1 MRLRASH
8 LPKGIQLI
16 AAGMLLWGFGYGLHA
31 YMFPVYL
38 RSIGCTPQE
47 IGFVFSISMAVMAAS
62 SIPGGVLADKY
73 NRRKVVLMSWIMG
86 VPSVI
91 LYYFAQDWKTAA
103 LGIALYS
110 GSMLGY
116 PALNAYAGACSREG
130 ESGLAFGLISAGFSG
145 GMIASPLLAAYLAN
159 IWPIRNLFLIS
170 FVFFAAACC
179 VMAFLPPEPADTS
192 VPSVSTYSSLLANR
206 RFMQFILIYSLCAF
220 AFYMVQQIIPQYL
233 SDMRHTSISI
243 VSLLGSLMSLG
254 QTLIT
259 IVVSRMADRKG
270 ILVAVGVNAM
280 VFVASMLCFISIPGQ
295 VAVVVCLFLLGGFM
309 AGHGVAFA
317 GVGEILGKGADGK
330 AFALFNL
337 ATWGMS
343 IVGPYLGGL
352 FYSFSKNMPFYT
364 ASLFLVVGGLMLIRQ
379 GSTIH
384 VVEEVLNRQG

>member
-1 MRLRASH
+1 MGLRATR

-16 AAGMLLWGFGYGLHA
+16 AIGMFLWGFGYGLHI

-38 RSIGCTPQE
+38 RNIGCTPQE
-47 IGFVFSISMAVMAAS
+47 VGLVFSISMAVMAAS
-62 SIPGGVLADKY
+62 SIPGGILADKY
-73 NRRKVVLMSWIMG
+73 NRRKIILMSWIMG

-91 LYYFAQDWKTAA
+91 LYYFAKDWMTAA

-116 PALNAYAGACSREG
+116 PALNAYAGALSPED
-130 ESGLAFGLISAGFSG
+130 ESGRVFGLISAGFSG

-159 IWPIRNLFLIS
+159 IWPLRNLFILS

-179 VMAFLPPEPADTS
+179 VMAFLPPEPEHTKAASD
-192 VPSVSTYSSLLANR
+192 STYSSLIATR
-206 RFMQFILIYSLCAF
+206 PFMQFVLVYSLCTF
-220 AFYMVQQIIPQYL
+220 SFYMVQQIIPQYL
-233 SDMRHTSISI
+233 SDIRHTSISI
-243 VSLLGSLMSLG
+243 VNLLGSLMSLG

-259 IVVSRMADRKG
+259 IIVSQMADRRG
-270 ILVAVGVNAM
+270 ILVAVGVNAL
-280 VFVASMLCFISIPGQ
+280 VFVASILCFITIPGR
-295 VAVVVCLFLLGGFM
+295 VAVVICLFLLGGFM

-352 FYSFSKNMPFYT
+352 LYSLSGDMPFYVS
-364 ASLFLVVGGLMLIRQ
+364 SLLLVAGGLMLIRQ

-384 VVEEVLNRQG
+384 VVKEVLKRQG